1 MIKCYKVKY
10 RITPASG
17 ESMKCEMFATA
28 ETELEAVE
36 CVKEALAKEREKAGY
51 FCGMSDKEISVNYP
65 DGNLC
70 EVYSEF
76 SASES
81 KGAGFP

>member
-10 RITPASG
+10 RITSASG
-17 ESMKCEMFATA
+17 AEMKSEMFAGA

-36 CVKEALAKEREKAGY
+36 CVKEALAERREKAGY
-51 FCGMSDKEISVNYP
+51 FCGMSDKEITVNYP

-70 EVYSEF
+70 EVFSEF
-76 SASES
+76 SAEES
-81 KGAGFP
+81 KGAGLS